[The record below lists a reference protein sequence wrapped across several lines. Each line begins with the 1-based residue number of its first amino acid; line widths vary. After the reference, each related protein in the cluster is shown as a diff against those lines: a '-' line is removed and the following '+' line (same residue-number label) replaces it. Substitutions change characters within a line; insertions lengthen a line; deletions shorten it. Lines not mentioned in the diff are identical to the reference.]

1 MKSSLSKIAN
11 KNYKFPELP
20 IVKGVKFAAIN
31 AGIKQNDREDVM
43 LAHLISGTVLAG
55 VFTKSKTRAP
65 SVLDCQTKI
74 NIPSNSE
81 AAIIVNSG
89 NANAFTGDNGKLAVT
104 KITQSVAE
112 TLSIDLNRVFSCST
126 GVIGEKLPCE
136 KIIKSLEPLKQG
148 LCQGNIYKAAKAI
161 MTTDTFP
168 KGAFKTIKT
177 DKGNV
182 NIVGIAKGS
191 GMIAPNMGTMLS
203 YIFTDAVINQTSL
216 QEILVEINEAT
227 FNSITVDSDTST
239 SDAVLIAATG
249 TSNIELESNKQK
261 FKAALYSVM
270 LELAHHIVR
279 DGEGASKFIEIS
291 VIGARSHKEAK
302 THAMA
307 IGNSP
312 LVKTAVFGEDPN
324 WGRIIMGIGKSG
336 ASVDIKKIRVWLGT
350 LLVTE
355 NGEVS
360 RKYVENEA
368 KSYMKNDKINITV
381 DLGLASGAAK
391 IWTCDLTHQYV
402 SINADYRS

>member
-1 MKSSLSKIAN
+1 
-11 KNYKFPELP
+11 
-20 IVKGVKFAAIN
+20 
-31 AGIKQNDREDVM
+31 
-43 LAHLISGTVLAG
+43 
-55 VFTKSKTRAP
+55 
-65 SVLDCQTKI
+65 
-74 NIPSNSE
+74 
-81 AAIIVNSG
+81 IVNSG

-291 VIGARSHKEAK
+291 VIG
-302 THAMA
+302 
-307 IGNSP
+307 
-312 LVKTAVFGEDPN
+312 
-324 WGRIIMGIGKSG
+324 
-336 ASVDIKKIRVWLGT
+336 
-350 LLVTE
+350 
-355 NGEVS
+355 
-360 RKYVENEA
+360 
-368 KSYMKNDKINITV
+368 
-381 DLGLASGAAK
+381 
-391 IWTCDLTHQYV
+391 
-402 SINADYRS
+402 